1 MLGGS
6 LTRFRTDEWYAQ
18 QGKGLVTDL
27 MRGGFQGLK
36 STRNPLKLPSNIKRG
51 LTTGL
56 TRGIKRK
63 AEDVLKK
70 EITKQAKKALSNK
83 SVKDAVRVATALF
96 PKQTKRARDILG
108 V

>member
-1 MLGGS
+1 M
-6 LTRFRTDEWYAQ
+6 
-18 QGKGLVTDL
+18 VTDL
-27 MRGGFQGLK
+27 LRGGFQGLK
-36 STRNPLKLPSNIKRG
+36 STRNPLQLPSNIKRG

-70 EITKQAKKALSNK
+70 EITKQAKKALNQK
-83 SVKDAVRVATALF
+83 NVKQAVRVATALF
-96 PKQTKRARDILG
+96 PKQTKSARDILG